1 MRYEWKVTM
10 GAAVF
15 LAATGLLYWFTS
27 YENAGTVMLGFSFAA
42 YALLGGFLLMVWH
55 RRKRIPRPE
64 DNPDG
69 THEDG
74 AGEVAFFPAAS
85 IWPAGIGLGAI
96 FCAVA
101 LIYGNWYWVI
111 GLPLIIGA
119 VIGFT
124 VEAESGLDQIDELHA
139 EAARR
144 AAEEHPDGADGA
156 QHEAREVH
164 EVHES
169 PAEHRG

>member
-1 MRYEWKVTM
+1 VKYEWKVTG
-10 GAAVF
+10 GAAAF

-27 YENAGTVMLGFSFAA
+27 YENSGTVMLGFSFAA
-42 YALLGGFLLMVWH
+42 YGMLGGFLLLCWF

-64 DNPDG
+64 DNPDA
-69 THEDG
+69 TQEDG

-101 LIYGNWYWVI
+101 LIYGNWYWII

-124 VEAESGLDQIDELHA
+124 VEAESGLDQVDELHA
-139 EAARR
+139 EAAKR
-144 AAEEHPDGADGA
+144 AAEEHPDGTDG
-156 QHEAREVH
+156 
-164 EVHES
+164 VHES
-169 PAEHRG
+169 HAEHSERS